1 MKRVSVLAIAAF
13 SLFTQPVWAMRTRV
27 HEMAE
32 SQQYGQKAGG
42 MLGRGVINAVTCF
55 VDPLVNIVNETKAGP
70 PLVGT
75 LTGIGKGLGC
85 GVLRLGSGATD
96 IVTFWVPGFNGF
108 PVSDSYENCL
118 TTSNAPANSWNSSEA
133 RPAYTP
139 PAAAPAPAAWE
150 VPMAEPGAAQM
161 PASAPAQEPVH
172 HKAKKV
178 WTK

>member
-1 MKRVSVLAIAAF
+1 MKRVNVVIAVAAVL
-13 SLFTQPVWAMRTRV
+13 LWTQPVWAMRTRA

-32 SQQYGQKAGG
+32 SQRYGQKAGG
-42 MLGRGVINAVTCF
+42 MIGRGAINVVTCF

-108 PVSDSYENCL
+108 PVSDSYENCMA
-118 TTSNAPANSWNSSEA
+118 TASPGAVSGTSANTWSGSEA
-133 RPAYTP
+133 QQAP
-139 PAAAPAPAAWE
+139 AAPAAPAWE
-150 VPMAEPGAAQM
+150 VPTAEPGAAQA
-161 PASAPAQEPVH
+161 PAAQEPA
-172 HKAKKV
+172 HKPKKV

>member
-1 MKRVSVLAIAAF
+1 MRRLPVLVIAVFAL
-13 SLFTQPVWAMRTRV
+13 STQPAWATRTRV

-118 TTSNAPANSWNSSEA
+118 TTSAAPAAWNNA
-133 RPAYTP
+133 QVQPAYTA
-139 PAAAPAPAAWE
+139 PAAAPAAWE
-150 VPMAEPGAAQM
+150 VPTAEPGAAQT
-161 PASAPAQEPVH
+161 PAQEPV
-172 HKAKKV
+172 KAKKAWV
-178 WTK
+178 K